1 MELTKITSKGQVV
14 IPSEIRKELHL
25 EEGNQMVVSRMGKLV
40 VMRKIAIKYPKEA
53 FERLV
58 EFGQEFAKKRNI
70 KNEED
75 IVKII
80 HKGRGIRGA

>member
-25 EEGNQMVVSRMGKLV
+25 EEGNQMIVSKMGKLV
-40 VMRKIAIKYPKEA
+40 IMRKISIKDPKEA

-75 IVKII
+75 VVRII
-80 HKGRGIRGA
+80 HKGREIRSA